1 MMERQAARKS
11 TLIDLDAFNMPQIA
25 IVDGEGRPI
34 KQDGEDEP
42 ARRPAIKDKR
52 ASNAPLL
59 DFGGAN
65 ADSGGLSTSTTR
77 AGTKTRGSVFGVD
90 TLWQREVS
98 KLEKVKQAEAEAEA
112 EEEKRRDEEARN
124 WSSKNKKGKTKRK
137 SQLSHSLAVDEN
149 QPPTTSTRGNQAPIL
164 PDISRVSTSGRPRPR
179 PIKDD
184 MSDDDEMAEFGGDS
198 AAARERRRVST
209 ATLGVKGWFAGGSD
223 DEDDVSR
230 RSPDSR
236 ALTPNLAMPP
246 GVRGSVSPRAAGL
259 PRLAPVA
266 DDDEDEDEP
275 LVNKMNQIRASVS
288 ATLAPPLEDDSDE
301 DAPLVDLK
309 AKARSSSGM
318 AQETPVQNLSPKPSL
333 SPPNAQSKDDD
344 DDEDDNVPLGL
355 RASTSFPPNLTVP
368 HESPQGDGSGAGAVS
383 DEEEDEKPLG
393 LRYSMAPLSAEQQ
406 QQQLY
411 STMLQ
416 QQQQQQQQMYMQ
428 HLARNSMASFSGMG
442 ALGPMGMGSVP
453 SFMAPQMT
461 GGTLPMGIGMALPMA
476 MPVAVPTPLPP
487 NPADTAKISR
497 VDNWRKGVQRAVPE
511 SA

>member
-11 TLIDLDAFNMPQIA
+11 TLIDPESFNMPQIA

-34 KQDGEDEP
+34 RQDGEDEP
-42 ARRPAIKDKR
+42 ARRPTVKDKR
-52 ASNAPLL
+52 ASSAPLL
-59 DFGGAN
+59 DFGAAN
-65 ADSGGLSTSTTR
+65 GDSGGLSPAATR

-90 TLWQREVS
+90 TLWEREVS
-98 KLEKVKQAEAEAEA
+98 RLERVKQAEAEAEA
-112 EEEKRRDEEARN
+112 EERRQDEEARN
-124 WSSKNKKGKTKRK
+124 WGSKNKKGKPKRK
-137 SQLSHSLAVDEN
+137 SQLSPNLAADEN
-149 QPPTTSTRGNQAPIL
+149 QPPTTSTRGNQPPIL

-179 PIKDD
+179 PVKDD
-184 MSDDDEMAEFGGDS
+184 MSDDEMAEFGTGG
-198 AAARERRRVST
+198 RERRPEST

-223 DEDDVSR
+223 DEDDASR

-236 ALTPNLAMPP
+236 ALTPNLPMPP
-246 GVRGSVSPRAAGL
+246 GVRGSISPRVAGL

-288 ATLAPPLEDDSDE
+288 APLAPPLEDDSDE
-301 DAPLVDLK
+301 DAPLVNLQ
-309 AKARSSSGM
+309 AKARSSFGVV
-318 AQETPVQNLSPKPSL
+318 QEPPPQNLSPKPSL
-333 SPPNAQSKDDD
+333 SPPNAQNKDDDD

-355 RASTSFPPNLTVP
+355 RASTSFPPNLNVP
-368 HESPQGDGSGAGAVS
+368 HDPPQGNAGVVT

-393 LRYSMAPLSAEQQ
+393 LRYSVAHLTAEQQ
-406 QQQLY
+406 QQQRY

-428 HLARNSMASFSGMG
+428 QLARNSMASFSGMG
-442 ALGPMGMGSVP
+442 VFGPMGMGSVP

-461 GGTLPMGIGMALPMA
+461 GGTLPMGMMPMG
-476 MPVAVPTPLPP
+476 MPVAVPAPLPP

-497 VDNWRKGVQRAVPE
+497 VDNWRKGVESAVPE
-511 SA
+511 RA